1 MSVGNLKMDSEFVIF
16 GKWDNH
22 GNEGNLRL
30 SAQDSQRVDE
40 DVELVFKHGNKI
52 VSQVK
57 DVSDL
62 KDVINYAAIREVED
76 FSIEDAYDAIRLFNE
91 YYSFEIDPK
100 EAVSGWGLDKKI

>member
-1 MSVGNLKMDSEFVIF
+1 MDSEFVIF

-30 SAQDSQRVDE
+30 SAQDSQRVEE

-52 VSQVK
+52 ISHVK

-62 KDVINYAAIREVED
+62 KEVIEYVAIREVD
-76 FSIEDAYDAIRLFNE
+76 NFTVNDAQDAVKLFNE
-91 YYSFEIDPK
+91 YYSFEINPE
-100 EAVSGWGLDKKI
+100 EAISGWGFDKKI

>member
-1 MSVGNLKMDSEFVIF
+1 MDSEYVIF
-16 GKWDNH
+16 GKWDDH

-57 DVSDL
+57 EVSDL
-62 KDVINYAAIREVED
+62 KDVIKYTAMREV
-76 FSIEDAYDAIRLFNE
+76 
-91 YYSFEIDPK
+91 
-100 EAVSGWGLDKKI
+100 